1 MKFIPQFIPYWDESE
16 KKAVR
21 KVLERDYLNEHK
33 TVREFEKKF
42 SKFVGAKY
50 CITCN
55 SGTTA
60 LYLALKSVY
69 DKNTPK
75 KIGIPDYAG
84 IFVGNACIQAKISPT
99 LYDVS
104 ENGSLVSN
112 DKPRF
117 VVHSNG
123 RLGTTQLLED
133 CAQAISHHTK
143 NSISCYSFASTKHI
157 TTSGQGGAICCDD
170 KKTFDILSRLKDLGR
185 NDRQNLKP
193 MSDYFEFWGIN
204 SKFTEIQAAFGLA
217 QLKKLPKRL
226 TRLNKMYKLVKDELK
241 NIKEIDFF
249 QDSPQWYIDILV
261 KNPDSLIQKLREHG
275 IQARRFYRPLHEQPL
290 YKNKKSDFKNSNYLY
305 EHGLWL
311 PSTTNLSDKEL
322 LYITNKIKFL
332 LKNE

>member
-16 KKAVR
+16 KKAVT
-21 KVLERDYLNEHK
+21 KVLEHDYLNEHK

-42 SKFVGAKY
+42 SEFVGAKY
-50 CITCN
+50 CITCT

-60 LYLALKSVY
+60 LYLALKAVY

-75 KIGIPDYAG
+75 KISIPDYAG
-84 IFVGNACIQAKISPT
+84 IFVGNACIQAGISPV
-99 LYDVS
+99 LRDVS
-104 ENGSLVSN
+104 KNGSLISN
-112 DKPRF
+112 DKSRF

-123 RLGTTQLLED
+123 RLGSTQLLED

-193 MSDYFEFWGIN
+193 MSDHFEFWGMN

-226 TRLNKMYKLVKDELK
+226 TRLNKMYKFVKDELK
-241 NIKEIDFF
+241 NEKEIDFF

-275 IQARRFYRPLHEQPL
+275 IQARRFYRPLHQQPL
-290 YKNKKSDFKNSNYLY
+290 YKNKKTNFKISNYLY

-322 LYITNKIKFL
+322 LYITDKIKIL
-332 LKNE
+332 IKNE